1 MAFYLEEEQLL
12 RFLRARDFKLA
23 PTVEMHEAWV
33 RWRLTY
39 KADMIRP
46 TEIRELL
53 LKQTLML
60 GPITKDNKLSLL
72 VRTRYHVPGDHDIDD
87 LMRYGIF
94 CVEQAMKRIKEEDRN
109 PQIAC
114 IYDRTGMTGAN
125 RDSQIVKMA
134 YRMIGTLQD
143 FYCERL
149 GEFIVIGANTAF
161 WIANGL
167 IKPFLAK
174 KTREKIKLVYKD
186 EELL

>member
-1 MAFYLEEEQLL
+1 
-12 RFLRARDFKLA
+12 
-23 PTVEMHEAWV
+23 
-33 RWRLTY
+33 
-39 KADMIRP
+39 
-46 TEIRELL
+46 
-53 LKQTLML
+53 
-60 GPITKDNKLSLL
+60 
-72 VRTRYHVPGDHDIDD
+72 
-87 LMRYGIF
+87 
-94 CVEQAMKRIKEEDRN
+94 MKRIKEENRN

-125 RDSQIVKMA
+125 RDSQIVKLA

-186 EELL
+186 EELLQFFNKD